1 MLGSH
6 PILFAKIEE
15 EYAFGTTANGRPITD
30 DSQQISAFYTDIV
43 YQCVMAIRANESIT
57 GGIPTWRY
65 LYNATFPNLQP
76 YPGALV
82 YHGSESMAFSFYF

>member
-1 MLGSH
+1 
-6 PILFAKIEE
+6 
-15 EYAFGTTANGRPITD
+15 
-30 DSQQISAFYTDIV
+30 
-43 YQCVMAIRANESIT
+43 MAIRANEAIT

-82 YHGSESMAFSFYF
+82 YHGSESMTFSFLSKPTTPILFYFSSFRKRIH